1 MTTAPKTLVEMIAA
15 SNAPAVL
22 VRRDLHRHPETAFL
36 EYRTAS
42 RVAAYLDH
50 LGFAVRT
57 GHAVMDHKT
66 VVDPPSREE
75 VEDAKRAALAS
86 GGDAA
91 WMERMPDGLTGIVAD
106 HRFGDGPTVAF
117 RFDMDALPVT
127 ETAAGDHRP
136 NAEDYRS
143 RTDGRMHACGHDGHV
158 GIGLALARRLV
169 QEKNLSGTLRLI
181 FQPAEES
188 ARGAAPMVAGGA
200 VDGVDHLFVG
210 HLGCLLPSGK
220 VAAGAVG
227 FLFSSRFAVTFRGM
241 VAHAAMGPQEGRNAL
256 LAGASAALG
265 LHGISRFAGAQT
277 FVNVGVLSAGTAFNI
292 VADTC
297 NMLVEVRAD
306 SRAAH
311 DYMVER
317 LRAVIDG
324 AAAMHQC
331 TVDVVRKSHMPG
343 NENSPEAVA
352 VIAEVAAGLPGISE
366 VLPEWSIGGGD
377 DAALMIRR
385 VRENGGNAAYC
396 IIGSDIPAVH
406 HAADFDI
413 DENSLETGVAL
424 FAGVAQRLLGTGG

>member
-1 MTTAPKTLVEMIAA
+1 MPIINRAA
-15 SNAPAVL
+15 ELQAEATEW
-22 VRRDLHRHPETAFL
+22 RRHLHQHPEILYDVHETAAFV
-36 EYRTAS
+36 TA
-42 RVAAYLDH
+42 RLH
-50 LGFAVRT
+50 EFG
-57 GHAVMDHKT
+57 
-66 VVDPPSREE
+66 VDEI
-75 VEDAKRAALAS
+75 V
-86 GGDAA
+86 GGI
-91 WMERMPDGLTGIVAD
+91 GGTGIVGII
-106 HRFGDGPTVAF
+106 RGRGPGERTIGLRA
-117 RFDMDALPVT
+117 DMDALPLEEMT
-127 ETAAGDHRP
+127 GKP
-136 NAEDYRS
+136 WS
-143 RTDGRMHACGHDGHV
+143 SKISGRMHACGHDGHV

-169 QEKNLSGTLRLI
+169 PEKNLSGTLRLI

-352 VIAEVAAGLPGISE
+352 LIAEVAAGLPGISE

-385 VRENGGNAAYC
+385 VRENGGSAAYC

>member
-1 MTTAPKTLVEMIAA
+1 MTTLAEMIAA

-22 VRRDLHRHPETAFL
+22 VRRDLHRYPETAFL

-42 RVAAYLDH
+42 RIAAYLDS
-50 LGFAVRT
+50 LGFAVRA
-57 GHAVMDHKT
+57 GREVMDFDT
-66 VVDPPSREE
+66 VIDPPPAEKVAE
-75 VEDAKRAALAS
+75 AKAAALGA
-86 GGDAA
+86 GGDPA
-91 WMERMPDGLTGIVAD
+91 WMDRMPDGLTGVVAD
-106 HRFGDGPTVAF
+106 YRFGDGPVVAF
-117 RFDMDALPVT
+117 RFDLDALPVN
-127 ETAAGDHRP
+127 ETQDAGHRP

-143 RTDGRMHACGHDGHV
+143 RFDGRMHACGHDGHV
-158 GIGLALARRLV
+158 GIGLALARRIA

-200 VDGVDHLFVG
+200 LEGVDYLFIG
-210 HLGCLLPSGK
+210 HLGCFLPSGK
-220 VAAGAVG
+220 IAASAIG
-227 FLFSSRFAVTFRGM
+227 FLFSSRFAVTFKGV

-265 LHGISRFAGAQT
+265 LHGISRFAGSET
-277 FVNVGVLSAGTAFNI
+277 FVNVGVLRAGTAFNI
-292 VADTC
+292 IADTC
-297 NMLVEVRAD
+297 EMLVEVRAD

-317 LRAVIDG
+317 LHAVLDG

-331 TVDVVRKSHMPG
+331 DVERVRKSHMPG

-352 VIAEVAAGLPGISE
+352 LIAEAASALPAVAE

-377 DAALMIRR
+377 DACLMIRR
-385 VRENGGNAAYC
+385 VRENGGIGAYC

-413 DENSLETGVAL
+413 DENALETGVAL
-424 FAGVAQRLLGTGG
+424 FAGVARKLLGSNG

>member
-1 MTTAPKTLVEMIAA
+1 MTLAEMIAT
-15 SNAPAVL
+15 SNAPAVT

-57 GHAVMDHKT
+57 GRDVMDPA
-66 VVDPPSREE
+66 VVIDPPSAEA
-75 VEDAKRAALAS
+75 VVAAKQAALAT
-86 GGDAA
+86 GGDPA
-91 WMERMPDGLTGIVAD
+91 WMDRMPEGLTGVVAD
-106 HRFGDGPTVAF
+106 YRFGDGPIVAF
-117 RFDMDALPVT
+117 RFDMDALPVN
-127 ETAAGDHRP
+127 ETGAETHRP

-143 RTDGRMHACGHDGHV
+143 RFAGRMHACGHDGHV
-158 GIGLALARRLV
+158 GIGLALARRLCA
-169 QEKNLSGTLRLI
+169 EKGLSGTLRLI

-200 VDGVDHLFVG
+200 VDAVDHLFVG
-210 HLGCLLPSGK
+210 HLGCLLPSGRIG
-220 VAAGAVG
+220 ASAVG
-227 FLFSSRFAVTFRGM
+227 FLFSSRFVVTFRGA

-265 LHGISRFAGAQT
+265 LHGISRFAGAET
-277 FVNVGVLSAGTAFNI
+277 FVNVGVLRAGTAFNI

-297 NMLVEVRAD
+297 EMLVEVRAD
-306 SRAAH
+306 DRAAH

-317 LRAVIDG
+317 LHAVIEG
-324 AAAMHQC
+324 AAAMQQC
-331 TVDVVRKSHMPG
+331 GVDIVRKNHMPG
-343 NENSPEAVA
+343 NENSRNATDLIADVA
-352 VIAEVAAGLPGISE
+352 RGLPGVTE

-377 DAALMIRR
+377 DACLMIRH
-385 VRENGGNAAYC
+385 VRENGGSAAYC

-413 DENSLETGVAL
+413 DEASLETGVAL
-424 FAGVAQRLLGTGG
+424 FAGIAQRLLGGEARA

>member
-1 MTTAPKTLVEMIAA
+1 MTLAEMIAA

-42 RVAAYLDH
+42 RIAAYLDH

-57 GHAVMDHKT
+57 GREVMDYDA
-66 VVDPPSREE
+66 VIDPPPAGQ
-75 VEDAKRAALAS
+75 VADARRAALAA
-86 GGDAA
+86 GGDPA

-106 HRFGDGPTVAF
+106 YRFGEGPVVAF
-117 RFDMDALPVT
+117 RFDMDALPVSET
-127 ETAAGDHRP
+127 EAAEHRP

-143 RTDGRMHACGHDGHV
+143 RFAGRMHACGHDGHV
-158 GIGLALARRLV
+158 GIGLALARRLSR
-169 QEKNLSGTLRLI
+169 EKGLSGTLRLI

-200 VDGVDHLFVG
+200 VEGVDHLFVG

-220 VAAGAVG
+220 IGASAVG
-227 FLFSSRFAVTFRGM
+227 FLFSSRFVVTFRGA

-256 LAGASAALG
+256 LAGAAAALG
-265 LHGISRFAGAQT
+265 LHGVSRFAGAET
-277 FVNVGVLSAGTAFNI
+277 FVNVGMLTAGTAFNI

-297 NMLVEVRAD
+297 EMLVEVRAD
-306 SRAAH
+306 DRAAH

-317 LRAVIDG
+317 LHAVIEG
-324 AAAMHQC
+324 AAAMQQC
-331 TVDVVRKSHMPG
+331 DVEIVRKSHMPG
-343 NENSPEAVA
+343 NENSRDAAELIAAVA
-352 VIAEVAAGLPGISE
+352 RGLPGVTE

-377 DAALMIRR
+377 DACLMIRR
-385 VRENGGNAAYC
+385 VRENGGSAAYC

-413 DENSLETGVAL
+413 DEASLETGVAL
-424 FAGVAQRLLGTGG
+424 FAGVAQRLLGPQGGR

>member
-1 MTTAPKTLVEMIAA
+1 MTLAEMIAA

-22 VRRDLHRHPETAFL
+22 VRRDLHRYPETAFL

-42 RVAAYLDH
+42 RIAAYLDH

-57 GHAVMDHKT
+57 GRDVMDYDT
-66 VVDPPSREE
+66 VVDPPSAERVEE
-75 VEDAKRAALAS
+75 ARQAARAA
-86 GGDAA
+86 GGDPA

-106 HRFGDGPTVAF
+106 YRFGDGPVVAF
-117 RFDMDALPVT
+117 RFDMDALPVNET
-127 ETAAGDHRP
+127 ETADHKP

-143 RTDGRMHACGHDGHV
+143 RFAGRMHACGHDGHV
-158 GIGLALARRLV
+158 GIGLALARRLA
-169 QEKNLSGTLRLI
+169 QEKGLEGTLRLI

-200 VDGVDHLFVG
+200 VEGVDYLFVG

-220 VAAGAVG
+220 VAASAVG
-227 FLFSSRFAVTFRGM
+227 FLHSSRFAVAFRGA

-256 LAGASAALG
+256 LAGATAALG
-265 LHGISRFAGAQT
+265 LHGISRFAGAET
-277 FVNVGVLSAGTAFNI
+277 FVNVGVLRAGTAFNI
-292 VADTC
+292 VADSC
-297 NMLVEVRAD
+297 EMLVEVRAN
-306 SRAAH
+306 SGAAH

-331 TVDVVRKSHMPG
+331 GVEIVRKSHMPG
-343 NENSPEAVA
+343 NENSREAVDL
-352 VIAEVAAGLPGISE
+352 IAEVARGLPGVAE

-377 DAALMIRR
+377 DASLMIRR
-385 VRENGGNAAYC
+385 VRENGGVAAYC

-413 DENSLETGVAL
+413 DEASLETGVAL
-424 FAGVAQRLLGTGG
+424 FAGLAHRLLGSR

>member
-1 MTTAPKTLVEMIAA
+1 MTTLAEMIAA

-22 VRRDLHRHPETAFL
+22 VRRDLHRYPETAFL

-42 RVAAYLDH
+42 RIAAYLDH

-57 GHAVMDHKT
+57 GHDVMDYGL
-66 VVDPPSREE
+66 VVDPPAAEKVTE
-75 VEDAKRAALAS
+75 AKRAALAA
-86 GGDAA
+86 GGDAG

-106 HRFGDGPTVAF
+106 YRFGDGPVVAF

-127 ETAAGDHRP
+127 ETQALEHRP
-136 NAEDYRS
+136 NTEDYHS
-143 RTDGRMHACGHDGHV
+143 RFEGRMHACGHDGHV
-158 GIGLALARRLV
+158 GIGLALARRLM
-169 QEKNLSGTLRLI
+169 QEKGLKGTLRLI

-210 HLGCLLPSGK
+210 HLGCFLPSGK

-227 FLFSSRFAVTFRGM
+227 FLFSSRFAVTFRGA

-265 LHGISRFAGAQT
+265 LHGISRFSGAET
-277 FVNVGVLSAGTAFNI
+277 FVNVGVLRAGTAFNI

-297 NMLVEVRAD
+297 EMLVEVRAD
-306 SRAAH
+306 GRAAH
-311 DYMVER
+311 DYMAER
-317 LRAVIDG
+317 LHAVVEG

-331 TVDVVRKSHMPG
+331 AAEIVRKSHMPG

-352 VIAEVAAGLPGISE
+352 LIAEVAAGLPGVAE

-377 DAALMIRR
+377 DASLMIRR
-385 VRENGGNAAYC
+385 VRENGGSAAYC

-413 DENSLETGVAL
+413 DEAALETGVSL
-424 FAGVAQRLLGTGG
+424 FAGLAQRILHG